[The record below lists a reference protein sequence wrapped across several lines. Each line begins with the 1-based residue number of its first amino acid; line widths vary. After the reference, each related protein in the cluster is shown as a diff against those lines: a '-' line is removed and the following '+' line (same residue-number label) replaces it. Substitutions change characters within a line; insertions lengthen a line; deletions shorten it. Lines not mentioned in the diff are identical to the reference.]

1 MSERPLVSERP
12 LLVDLRSDTLTK
24 PSQGM
29 LEAMMS
35 APVGDDVY
43 GEDPTVG
50 ALEQRAA
57 ELLGQEAALFCTT
70 GSLANLLGI
79 WLHVPPGGEV
89 LCDSL
94 AHIAR
99 AEMGA
104 HGALHGVT
112 MRTWTSDRGK
122 LVADDVLAMLAI
134 DCGPY
139 LVETAAVEVEDTS
152 NFGGGTVQNF
162 DEVSRLSAE
171 LARLGIAR
179 HLDGARLANAAA
191 ATGRPLAEYGR
202 IFDTVTLCLSK
213 GLGAPIGTVLAGTA
227 GDMVRARVQRKRLG
241 GGWRQAGI
249 LAAAGLWALEHNL
262 PRIAEDHVAARSFA
276 DAVAERMPSAVD
288 PGSVE
293 TNVVLVDAAHAR
305 DTAAECERRGVRLS
319 VLGPRTLRAVTH
331 LDVTAEECASAGATV
346 GEVLT
351 QAL

>member
-1 MSERPLVSERP
+1 MI
-12 LLVDLRSDTLTK
+12 DLRSDTLTR
-24 PSQGM
+24 PSAGM
-29 LEAMMS
+29 LDAMMK

-57 ELLGQEAALFCTT
+57 ELLGQEAALFCAT

-89 LCDSL
+89 LCDGL

-112 MRTWTSDRGK
+112 MRTWSSERGK

-152 NFGGGTVQNF
+152 NFGGGTVQDFN
-162 DEVSRLSAE
+162 EVSRLSDE

-191 ATGRPLAEYGR
+191 ATGHTLTEYGQL
-202 IFDTVTLCLSK
+202 FDTVSLCLSK
-213 GLGAPIGTVLAGTA
+213 GLGAPIGTVLAGSA
-227 GDMVRARVQRKRLG
+227 ADMARARVQRKRLG

-249 LAAAGLWALEHNL
+249 LAAAGLWGLEHNM
-262 PRIAEDHVAARSFA
+262 PRIAEDHVAAREFA
-276 DAVAERMPSAVD
+276 DAVSRRSPAAVD

-293 TNVVLVDAAHAR
+293 TNVALVEVVNAR
-305 DTAAECERRGVRLS
+305 GVAAECERRGVRLS
-319 VLGPRTLRAVTH
+319 VLGPHTLRAVTH
-331 LDVTAEECASAGATV
+331 LDVTAAECTSAGETV
-346 GEVLT
+346 GEVLA

>member
-1 MSERPLVSERP
+1 M
-12 LLVDLRSDTLTK
+12 
-24 PSQGM
+24 
-29 LEAMMS
+29 A

-43 GEDPTVG
+43 GEDPTVA

-57 ELLGQEAALFCTT
+57 ELFGHESALFCAT

-112 MRTWTSDRGK
+112 MRTWTSERGRV
-122 LVADDVLAMLAI
+122 VADDVLRMLAL

-139 LVETAAVEVEDTS
+139 LVETSAVEVEDTS
-152 NFGGGTVQNF
+152 NFGGGTVQDL
-162 DEVSRLSAE
+162 DEVSRLSVE
-171 LARLGIAR
+171 LGRLGIAR

-191 ATGRPLAEYGR
+191 ATGRSLAEYGR
-202 IFDTVTLCLSK
+202 LFDTATLCLSK
-213 GLGAPIGTVLAGTA
+213 GLGAPIGTVLVGSAA
-227 GDMVRARVQRKRLG
+227 NMARARVQRKRLG

-262 PRIAEDHVAARSFA
+262 PRIADDHAAARLFA
-276 DAVAERMPSAVD
+276 EAVANAVPDAVTPTD
-288 PGSVE
+288 VE
-293 TNVVLVDAAHAR
+293 TNVVLLDVADARVAAAR
-305 DTAAECERRGVRLS
+305 CEDRGVRVS
-319 VLGPRTLRAVTH
+319 VLGPRQLRAVTH
-331 LDVTAEECASAGATV
+331 LDVTAEQCAHAGAVV
-346 GEVLT
+346 GDVLA

>member
-1 MSERPLVSERP
+1 
-12 LLVDLRSDTLTK
+12 
-24 PSQGM
+24 M
-29 LEAMMS
+29 LDAMMA

-43 GEDPTVG
+43 GEDPTVC
-50 ALEQRAA
+50 ALERRAA
-57 ELLGQEAALFCTT
+57 ELLGHEAALFCAT

-89 LCDSL
+89 LCDAL

-112 MRTWTSDRGK
+112 MRTWSSERGR
-122 LVADDVLAMLAI
+122 LVADDVLSMLAI

-152 NFGGGTVQNF
+152 NFGGGTVQDF
-162 DEVSRLSAE
+162 GEVSRLSEE

-191 ATGRPLAEYGR
+191 ATGHTLAEYGQL
-202 IFDTVTLCLSK
+202 FDTVSLCLSK
-213 GLGAPIGTVLAGTA
+213 GLGAPIGTVLAGSA
-227 GDMVRARVQRKRLG
+227 ADMARARVQRKRLG

-249 LAAAGLWALEHNL
+249 LAAAGLWGLEHNL
-262 PRIAEDHVAARSFA
+262 RRSGADHVSARAFA
-276 DAVAERMPSAVD
+276 DAVSRRAPGAVN

-293 TNVVLVDAAHAR
+293 TNVALVEVVNAR
-305 DTAAECERRGVRLS
+305 GVAAECERRGVRLS
-319 VLGPRTLRAVTH
+319 VLGPHTLRAVTH
-331 LDVTAEECASAGATV
+331 LDVSLEQSTAAGETV
-346 GEVLT
+346 GDVLA

>member
-1 MSERPLVSERP
+1 MTCDQVIERSALI
-12 LLVDLRSDTLTK
+12 DLRSDTLTR
-24 PSQGM
+24 PSAGM
-29 LEAMMS
+29 LDAMMS

-43 GEDPTVG
+43 GEDPTVA
-50 ALEQRAA
+50 ALERHSA
-57 ELLGQEAALFCTT
+57 ELLGQEAALFCST

-89 LCDSL
+89 LCDAL

-122 LVADDVLAMLAI
+122 LVADDVLDMLAI

-152 NFGGGTVQNF
+152 NFGGGTVQDF
-162 DEVSRLSAE
+162 GEVARLSDE
-171 LARLGIAR
+171 LSRLGIAR

-191 ATGRPLAEYGR
+191 ATGRSLEEYGGL
-202 IFDTVTLCLSK
+202 FDTVSLCLSK
-213 GLGAPIGTVLAGTA
+213 GLGAPIGTVLAGSA
-227 GDMVRARVQRKRLG
+227 EDMARARVQRKRLG

-249 LAAAGLWALEHNL
+249 LAAGGLWALEHNL
-262 PRIAEDHVAARSFA
+262 PRIADDHDGARAFA
-276 DAVAERMPSAVD
+276 KAVAQHAPMTVD
-288 PGSVE
+288 PESVE
-293 TNVVLVDAAHAR
+293 TNVALLHASNAR
-305 DTAAECERRGVRLS
+305 DIAAECERRGVRLS

-331 LDVTAEECASAGATV
+331 LDVGMAECVSAGETV
-346 GEVLT
+346 GEVLA

>member
-1 MSERPLVSERP
+1 
-12 LLVDLRSDTLTK
+12 
-24 PSQGM
+24 
-29 LEAMMS
+29 MS

-43 GEDPTVG
+43 GEDPTV
-50 ALEQRAA
+50 AELEQRAA
-57 ELLGQEAALFCTT
+57 EVFGHEAALFCAT

-112 MRTWTSDRGK
+112 MRTWTSARGK
-122 LVADDVLAMLAI
+122 LVADDVLAMLAL

-139 LVETAAVEVEDTS
+139 LVETSAVEVEDTS
-152 NFGGGTVQNF
+152 NFGGGTVQDF
-162 DEVSRLSAE
+162 EEVRRLSLE
-171 LARLGIAR
+171 LERHGIAR

-191 ATGRPLAEYGR
+191 ATGRSLRDYGQL
-202 IFDTVTLCLSK
+202 FDTATLCLSK
-213 GLGAPIGTVLAGTA
+213 GLGAPVGTVLVGSAA
-227 GDMVRARVQRKRLG
+227 DMARARVQRKRLG

-262 PRIAEDHVAARSFA
+262 PRTAEDHATAQSFARAVA
-276 DAVAERMPSAVD
+276 DAVPSAVD
-288 PGSVE
+288 PAAVE
-293 TNVVLVDAAHAR
+293 TNVVLLEAADAR
-305 DTAAECERRGVRLS
+305 AAAALCEHRGVRLS
-319 VLGPRTLRAVTH
+319 VLGPRQLRAVTH
-331 LDVTAEECASAGATV
+331 LDVTAQQCVEAGAVV
-346 GEVLT
+346 GDVLS

>member
-1 MSERPLVSERP
+1 M
-12 LLVDLRSDTLTK
+12 
-24 PSQGM
+24 
-29 LEAMMS
+29 A

-43 GEDPTVG
+43 GEDPTVA

-57 ELLGQEAALFCTT
+57 EMLGHESALFCVT
-70 GSLANLLGI
+70 GSMANLLGI

-112 MRTWTSDRGK
+112 MRTWTSERGR
-122 LVADDVLAMLAI
+122 LVADDVLGMLAI

-162 DEVSRLSAE
+162 SEVDRLSAE
-171 LARLGIAR
+171 LGRLGIAR

-191 ATGRPLAEYGR
+191 ATGRSLSEYGAL
-202 IFDTVTLCLSK
+202 FDTVTLCLSK
-213 GLGAPIGTVLAGTA
+213 GLGAPIGTVLAGSAT
-227 GDMVRARVQRKRLG
+227 DMARARVQRKRLG

-249 LAAAGLWALEHNL
+249 LAAAGLWALDHNL
-262 PRIAEDHVAARSFA
+262 PRIADDHAAARAFALAVAAT
-276 DAVAERMPSAVD
+276 VPMAVD
-288 PGSVE
+288 PASVE
-293 TNVVLVDAAHAR
+293 TNVVLLDVTDARAAAAR
-305 DTAAECERRGVRLS
+305 CEEQGVRVS
-319 VLGPRTLRAVTH
+319 VLGPRQLRAVTH
-331 LDVTAEECASAGATV
+331 LDVTAQQCAGAGAIV
-346 GEVLT
+346 GEVLA

>member
-1 MSERPLVSERP
+1 MRTPPVI
-12 LLVDLRSDTLTK
+12 DLRSDTLTQ
-24 PSQGM
+24 PSSGM

-57 ELLGQEAALFCTT
+57 ELLGHEAALFCTT

-89 LCDSL
+89 LCDAL

-112 MRTWTSDRGK
+112 MRTWTSQQGR

-152 NFGGGTVQNF
+152 NFGGGTVQDF
-162 DEVSRLSAE
+162 GEVSRLSGE

-191 ATGRPLAEYGR
+191 ATGRTLAEYGR
-202 IFDTVTLCLSK
+202 LFDTVSLCLSK
-213 GLGAPIGTVLAGTA
+213 GLGAPIGTVLAGSSA
-227 GDMVRARVQRKRLG
+227 DMARARVQRKRLG

-249 LAAAGLWALEHNL
+249 LAAAGLWALEHNM
-262 PRIAEDHVAARSFA
+262 PRIADDHAAARAFA
-276 DAVAERMPSAVD
+276 DAVAERAPSAVD

-293 TNVVLVDAAHAR
+293 TNVALLEAPDAR
-305 DTAAECERRGVRLS
+305 EIAAECERRGVRLS
-319 VLGPRTLRAVTH
+319 VLGPHTLRAVTH
-331 LDVTAEECASAGATV
+331 LDVSGTQCRDAGAIV
-346 GEVLT
+346 GGVLA
-351 QAL
+351 QSE

>member
-1 MSERPLVSERP
+1 
-12 LLVDLRSDTLTK
+12 
-24 PSQGM
+24 
-29 LEAMMS
+29 MS

-57 ELLGQEAALFCTT
+57 ELLGHEAALFCAT

-89 LCDSL
+89 LCDAV

-112 MRTWTSDRGK
+112 MRTWTSERGK

-152 NFGGGTVQNF
+152 NFGGGTVQDF
-162 DEVSRLSAE
+162 DEVSRLSQE
-171 LARLGIAR
+171 LAQLGIAR

-191 ATGRPLAEYGR
+191 ATGRSLKEYGQL
-202 IFDTVTLCLSK
+202 FDTVSLCLSK
-213 GLGAPIGTVLAGTA
+213 GLGAPIGTVLAGSA
-227 GDMVRARVQRKRLG
+227 ADMARARVQRKRLG

-249 LAAAGLWALEHNL
+249 LAAAGLWALDHNL
-262 PRIAEDHVAARSFA
+262 PRTADDHAAAAAFA
-276 DAVAERMPSAVD
+276 QAVVQRVPTAVAS
-288 PGSVE
+288 GSVE
-293 TNVVLVDAAHAR
+293 TNVVLLEARNARAVAAQ
-305 DTAAECERRGVRLS
+305 CEERGVRLS
-319 VLGPRTLRAVTH
+319 VLGPRLLRAVTH
-331 LDVTAEECASAGATV
+331 LDVTKDECVSAGDTV
-346 GEVLT
+346 GEVLA
-351 QAL
+351 QAP